1 MRHCKCILSGLKR
14 GDSNGTRE
22 TLQRGVCSALRRVLL
37 GLTVFEAL
45 WPLHKDSQ
53 GLNAKA
59 CSQLSHLYH
68 LKQKVR
74 KSNLDFVLAELRDAG
89 FAAEAYKM
97 DSVQHGVPQNR
108 RRVYIIGQA

>member
-22 TLQRGVCSALRRVLL
+22 TLQCGVCSALRHVLL

-45 WPLHKDSQ
+45 WPLRKDSQ

-59 CSQLSHLYH
+59 CSQLSQLYH
-68 LKQKVR
+68 LKQEVR
-74 KSNLDFVLAELRDAG
+74 KSNLDVVLAELRDAG

-97 DSVQHGVPQNR
+97 DTVQYGVPQNR